1 VAKQSR
7 DPNAGRSRRAV
18 RRAAV
23 VAGCLLAGFA
33 TLLAILFVA
42 IDTQAVARRA
52 KDYLLPRV
60 SERLGREVSVETVRA
75 KLLPNPRVA
84 LGGVVIHGR
93 PGEPPLVEAEALD
106 VDLAFWPLL
115 RSFGREIRIQRVKLV
130 RPEVNALRDRRQ
142 WNFEGVGQEEK
153 QQEEGQ
159 REVSI
164 AHIGIEH
171 GTLRIIDR
179 SGPHGEATV
188 ALTDIHLDIENV
200 ARGQPLRVRGG
211 AAFASDRRNVQ
222 LELKLSS
229 LPASIDELGPGTWP
243 ELTGKLRV
251 AGAELT
257 RLEGLLPAKLAG
269 IIRGGLVRLDADVTT
284 AEGRYVLD
292 GAATLDALRVRGE
305 PANGSLH
312 LSARVDPVS
321 PSSSR
326 AVIDH
331 LALRGPGVDL
341 SGSATFVASPV
352 QFEFAL
358 RGPLLDLQ
366 SILGVTPEAN
376 REDATGSRTAVLPAR
391 LRRAIDGVSV
401 HGSLEVDRVIS
412 GKLEATQLSAT
423 ALLERGV
430 LRLEKAEAQVYGGQV
445 EASGTTVNLLEPLPR
460 WNLKARISGVD
471 AATAMSALGGSSP
484 LQGKVEA
491 ALDLGGR
498 GSAWEQVRN
507 SMTGTAVLALKEG
520 VLTTTDLGHAVAF
533 AAASSLGRLG
543 QSEAAEIAQRAAG
556 PTYLRDLTASFTVH
570 DGWLDLREPLTFTSG
585 VGAGRLDGRVG
596 LDQSLALRGTVV
608 ASEEFL
614 ASALARTGFR
624 PSAPVEVPVSI
635 AGSLDSPVVEVD
647 ERAVARQF
655 ASAEARQAARKV
667 EDAVKR
673 QARRRIGDF
682 IQRLPEGVRP

>member
-1 VAKQSR
+1 VAKQS
-7 DPNAGRSRRAV
+7 PGSNAGRPRRAL

-33 TLLAILFVA
+33 LLLAILLVS

-52 KDYLLPRV
+52 KDYLLPRA
-60 SERLGREVSVETVRA
+60 SERLGRDVSVETVRA
-75 KLLPNPRVA
+75 KLLPNPHVA

-106 VDLAFWPLL
+106 VDLALWPLL

-142 WNFEGVGQEEK
+142 WNFEGLGQEEK
-153 QQEEGQ
+153 QEEGQ

-171 GTLRIIDR
+171 GILRIIDR

-188 ALTDIHLDIENV
+188 ALTDIDLDIENV

-331 LALRGPGVDL
+331 LALKGPGVDL

-366 SILGVTPEAN
+366 SILGVMPEAN

-391 LRRAIDGVSV
+391 LRRAIDGVSL

-430 LRLEKAEAQVYGGQV
+430 LRLEKAEARVYGGQV

-460 WNLKARISGVD
+460 WNLKARMSGVD
-471 AATAMSALGGSSP
+471 AAMAMSALGGSSP

-507 SMTGTAVLALKEG
+507 SMTGSAVLALKEG

-543 QSEAAEIAQRAAG
+543 HSEAAEIAQRAAG
-556 PTYLRDLTASFTVH
+556 PTDLRDLTASFTVH

-596 LDQSLALRGTVV
+596 LDLSLALRGTVV

-624 PSAPVEVPVSI
+624 PSAPVEVPLSI
-635 AGSLDSPVVEVD
+635 AGSLVSPVVEVD

-655 ASAEARQAARKV
+655 ASAEARQAARRV